1 MESITIKDIAKMCGV
16 GVSTVSRAINN
27 HPDINPETRD
37 KVMEIIREHNFIPNN
52 SARNLKRIEAK
63 AIAVLVKGITN
74 PFFSDMIR
82 VMEEEIKK
90 KKYTLVLHH
99 VEFDE
104 DEIEVA
110 LELIKEKR
118 LCGIIFLGGFF
129 YHSEEK
135 LKQLPVPFILCTSGV
150 VPNLANQAFYS
161 SVSVDDEKES
171 YKMVRYLVEQGHE
184 KIAIIAANT
193 HDASIGKLRLE
204 GYKRALQES
213 GLPVRDELIAYM
225 REDLEDYSYE
235 NGYEVTKELLERGT
249 SFTAL
254 YVISDVM
261 AVGAARAL
269 VEAGKKIPE
278 DYAVAGFDG
287 IDVGKYYSP
296 SITTIKQPVM
306 EMASEAAKILFKVIM
321 EEAPHLHRTF
331 PGELL
336 VRESTRVIK

>member
-1 MESITIKDIAKMCGV
+1 MDVITIKDIARMCGV

-37 KVMEIIREHNFIPNN
+37 MIMQTIREHSFIPNN

-63 AIAVLVKGITN
+63 TIAVLVKGMTN
-74 PFFSDMIR
+74 PFFSHMIR

-90 KKYTLVLHH
+90 KKYSLVLHH

-104 DEIEVA
+104 DEMEVA

-129 YHSEEK
+129 HHAEEK
-135 LKQLPVPFILCTSGV
+135 LKQLPVPFVICTSGV
-150 VPNLANQAFYS
+150 VQEPAHQAFYS
-161 SVSVDDEKES
+161 SISVDDEKES
-171 YKMVRYLVEQGHE
+171 YKMVSYLLEQGHKE
-184 KIAIIAANT
+184 IAIIAASEG
-193 HDASIGKLRLE
+193 DASIGKLRLE
-204 GYKRALQES
+204 GYKRAIKERGLTVQE
-213 GLPVRDELIAYM
+213 DLIAYM

-235 NGYEVTKELLERGT
+235 NGYEVAKELLARKT
-249 SFTAL
+249 SFTAI

-269 VEAGKKIPE
+269 AEAGKKIPA
-278 DYAVAGFDG
+278 DYALAGFDG
-287 IDVGKYYSP
+287 IDIGKYYLP
-296 SITTIKQPVM
+296 SITTIKQPVK
-306 EMASEAAKILFKVIM
+306 EMALEAAKILFEVIM
-321 EEAPHLHRTF
+321 EEAPHRHITF

-336 VRESTRVIK
+336 IRESTGK